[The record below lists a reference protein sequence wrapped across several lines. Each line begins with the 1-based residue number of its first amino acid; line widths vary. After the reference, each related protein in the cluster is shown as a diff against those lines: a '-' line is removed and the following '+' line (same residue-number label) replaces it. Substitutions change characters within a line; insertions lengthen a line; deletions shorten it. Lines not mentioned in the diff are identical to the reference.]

1 MTWTLKW
8 GAHVKAFE
16 AHAKKTGVAA
26 GPLANRPK
34 LLGKDLAYFNAF
46 SLLSEQRD
54 YSDMDRPQAI
64 KVSEILAFCTLVGIA
79 SQMERVKYLSLIKA
93 LDQIWT
99 KHAADTQKNKKK
111 P

>member
-1 MTWTLKW
+1 MAWSLKW

-16 AHAKKTGVAA
+16 AQSRKTGVTAR
-26 GPLANRPK
+26 PLMNRPG
-34 LLGKDLAYFNAF
+34 LLNRDLAYFNAF
-46 SLLSEQRD
+46 VTLSEQRD
-54 YSDMDRPQAI
+54 YSDMGRPQSI

-79 SQMERVKYLSLIKA
+79 SQQERVKYLNLIKD

-99 KHAADTQKNKKK
+99 QHVADTQKNKK